1 MSLPSFNF
9 LYIQAGEGK
18 TGTSGEQLEV
28 MWTTNFN
35 LIKSLFES
43 LDQDVQNRILSND
56 ITQMKVENGVAYF
69 TTNGE
74 DWISLGPSFANLTGD
89 PDENPALVEK
99 FGNYVTIVT
108 FNALNNRLSL
118 AESSII
124 LLQGDVVNLQNLVGT
139 LRAEVEANNTGLL
152 ARVAVLETNI
162 AHKITSQSVVE
173 IREHSEGEL
182 EYTIDGVH
190 WYGVSESDAVTW
202 GNILG
207 NISDQADLQLIFT
220 NINEAIAELQPT
232 VAAARDHMQDYNN
245 PHQVTKAQLGLGNV
259 DNTADADKPV
269 STAQKTYIDGRANV
283 TAMSTADYEALT
295 TVEANSI
302 YLITDKTQ

>member
-56 ITQMKVENGVAYF
+56 IKQMKVENGVAYF
-69 TTNGE
+69 TTDGE
-74 DWISLGPSFANLTGD
+74 EWISLGPSFANLAGD
-89 PDENPALVEK
+89 PDENEALVEK
-99 FGNYVTIVT
+99 FSNYVTIVT

-139 LRAEVEANNTGLL
+139 LRTEVEANNTGLL
-152 ARVAVLETNI
+152 ARVAVLETSV
-162 AHKITSQSVVE
+162 AHKISSQSVVE

-207 NISDQADLQLIFT
+207 NISDQADLQLIIT
-220 NINEAIAELQPT
+220 NINEAIAGLTPT
-232 VAAARDHMQDYNN
+232 VNSARDHMQNYNN

-269 STAQKTYIDGRANV
+269 STAQKAYIDGKANV

-295 TVEANSI
+295 TVEANSV

>member
-139 LRAEVEANNTGLL
+139 LRDEVEANNTGLL

-207 NISDQADLQLIFT
+207 NISDQADLQLIIT
-220 NINEAIAELQPT
+220 NINEAIAGLTPT

-269 STAQKTYIDGRANV
+269 STAQKAYIDGKANV

-295 TVEANSI
+295 TVEANSV

>member
-43 LDQDVQNRILSND
+43 LDQDVQSRILSND

-69 TTNGE
+69 TTDNE
-74 DWISLGPSFANLTGD
+74 EWISLGPSFANLTGD
-89 PDENPALVEK
+89 PDENLALSMK
-99 FGNYVTIVT
+99 FDNYVTIVT

-139 LRAEVEANNTGLL
+139 LRDEVEANNTGLL
-152 ARVAVLETNI
+152 ARVAVLETNV

-232 VAAARDHMQDYNN
+232 VTAARDHMQDYNN
-245 PHQVTKAQLGLGNV
+245 PHQVTKTQLGLGNV

-269 STAQKTYIDGRANV
+269 STAQKAYIDGKANV

-295 TVEANSI
+295 TVEANSV